1 VLNQKQK
8 IKSNMVRIKFL
19 VFTLVMSALLATAT
33 LVGGRVYADQ
43 FDNQI
48 NALRAQNAANQA
60 QSDSLAAVAA
70 SYQQAIDALNQ
81 RIASLQSA
89 IDATQAKIDD
99 LNNQIAQAQAE
110 LDHEKQVLGENIK
123 TMYLEG
129 DVTTLEVLA
138 SSNNLSDFVNKQE
151 YRNSVADKIKASVDK
166 INALKAELTKQQEE
180 QQNLLKDQQ
189 TQQKELQD
197 SQAQQTAMLN
207 YTEGQKAA
215 YDAQIAA
222 ANSQISQLR
231 AQQAAY
237 YAAYARRG
245 GIAGYGVGE
254 AGNGGYPSEWAFATQ
269 DTILDNWGMHNRE
282 CVSYVAWKIA
292 STGRYMPGWGW
303 ASQGNAAQWPGAA
316 AASGIPQGSAPR
328 VGSAVVWGSGAGL
341 GPLGHV
347 AYVEVVNG
355 DGSIEVSQYNF
366 VHGQFSRMHV
376 DAGIAASLDYIYF

>member
-1 VLNQKQK
+1 
-8 IKSNMVRIKFL
+8 MVRLKFL
-19 VFTLVMSALLATAT
+19 VLTLVMGTLLATAT
-33 LVGGRVYADQ
+33 LIGGKVYADS
-43 FDNQI
+43 FDDQI
-48 NALRAQNAANQA
+48 NALRQQNAANQA
-60 QSDSLAAVAA
+60 QADSLAATAA
-70 SYQQAIDALNQ
+70 SYQQAIDALNA
-81 RIASLQSA
+81 RISSLQSA
-89 IDATQAKIDD
+89 IDATQAKIND
-99 LNNQIAQAQAE
+99 LNAQIAQAQAE

-166 INALKAELTKQQEE
+166 ISALKAELTKQQQE
-180 QQNLLKDQQ
+180 QQGLLKDQQ
-189 TQQKELQD
+189 TQQTELQN

-215 YDAQIAA
+215 YDAQISA

-245 GIAGYGVGE
+245 GVSGYGVGE
-254 AGNGGYPSEWAFATQ
+254 AGNGGYPSAWAYATQ
-269 DTILDNWGMHNRE
+269 DTVLDNWGMYNRE

-303 ASQGNAAQWPGAA
+303 QSMGNAAQWPA
-316 AASGIPQGSAPR
+316 AASGSIPQGSTPR
-328 VGSAVVWGSGAGL
+328 VGSAAVWGSSAGL

-347 AYVEVVNG
+347 AYVEVVNS

>member
-1 VLNQKQK
+1 
-8 IKSNMVRIKFL
+8 MVRIKFL
-19 VFTLVMSALLATAT
+19 AVTLVLGALLATAT

-48 NALRAQNAANQA
+48 NALRQQNAANQA
-60 QSDSLAAVAA
+60 ASDSLAATAA

-81 RIASLQSA
+81 RISSLQSA
-89 IDATQAKIDD
+89 IDATQAKIND

-110 LDHEKQVLGENIK
+110 LEHEKAVLGENIK

-129 DVTTLEVLA
+129 DVSTLEVLA
-138 SSNNLSDFVNKQE
+138 SSRNLSDFVNKQE
-151 YRNSVADKIKASVDK
+151 YRNSVANKIKTSVDK

-189 TQQKELQD
+189 TQQNELQQ

-215 YDAQIAA
+215 YDQQISA
-222 ANSQISQLR
+222 ANAQISQLR
-231 AQQAAY
+231 AQQAAF

-245 GIAGYGVGE
+245 GISGYGVGE
-254 AGNGGYPSEWAFATQ
+254 AGNGGYPSQWAFATQ
-269 DTILDNWGMHNRE
+269 DTILDNWGMYNRE

-303 ASQGNAAQWPGAA
+303 ASEGNAAQWPGAA
-316 AASGIPQGSAPR
+316 SAAGIPQGSTPR
-328 VGSAVVWGSGAGL
+328 VGSAVVWNAFAGL

-347 AYVEVVNG
+347 AYVEVVNS

>member
-1 VLNQKQK
+1 
-8 IKSNMVRIKFL
+8 MVRIKFL
-19 VFTLVMSALLATAT
+19 VITLVLGALLATAT
-33 LVGGRVYADQ
+33 LVGGHVYADS
-43 FDNQI
+43 FDDQI
-48 NALRAQNAANQA
+48 NALRQQNAANQA
-60 QSDSLAAVAA
+60 QSDSLAATAA

-81 RIASLQSA
+81 RISSLQSA
-89 IDATQAKIDD
+89 IDATQSKINE
-99 LNNQIAQAQAE
+99 LNTQIAQAQAQ
-110 LDHEKQVLGENIK
+110 LDQEKKILGENIK

-129 DVTTLEVLA
+129 DVSTLELLA
-138 SSNNLSDFVNKQE
+138 GSHNLSDFVNKQE
-151 YRNSVADKIKASVDK
+151 YRNSVSDKIKTSVDK

-180 QQNLLKDQQ
+180 QQSLLKDQQ
-189 TQQKELQD
+189 NQQNELQA
-197 SQAQQTAMLN
+197 SQSQQTAMLN

-215 YDAQIAA
+215 YDQQISA

-231 AQQAAY
+231 AQQAAF

-245 GIAGYGVGE
+245 GVSGYSVGE
-254 AGNGGYPSEWAFATQ
+254 AGNGGYPSELAFATQ
-269 DTILDNWGMHNRE
+269 DTILDTWGMYNRE

-303 ASQGNAAQWPGAA
+303 NSEGNAAQWPGAA
-316 AASGIPQGSAPR
+316 SASNIPQGSTPR
-328 VGSAVVWGSGAGL
+328 VGSAVVWGSSAGL

-347 AYVEVVNG
+347 AYVEVVNS

>member
-1 VLNQKQK
+1 
-8 IKSNMVRIKFL
+8 MVRIKFL
-19 VFTLVMSALLATAT
+19 IFTLVMGALLATAT

-43 FDNQI
+43 FDDQI
-48 NALRAQNAANQA
+48 NALRQQNAANQA
-60 QSDSLAAVAA
+60 QSDSLAATAA
-70 SYQQAIDALNQ
+70 SYQQAIDALNA
-81 RIASLQSA
+81 RISSLQAA
-89 IDATQAKIDD
+89 IDATQAKIND
-99 LNNQIAQAQAE
+99 LNDQITKAQAE
-110 LDHEKQVLGENIK
+110 LDHEKTVLGENIK

-129 DVTTLEVLA
+129 DVSTLEILA
-138 SSNNLSDFVNKQE
+138 SSRNLTDFVNKQE
-151 YRNSVADKIKASVDK
+151 YRNSVADKIKTSVDK
-166 INALKAELTKQQEE
+166 INALKAELTKQQDE

-189 TQQKELQD
+189 TQQTELQD

-215 YDAQIAA
+215 YDAQISA

-245 GIAGYGVGE
+245 GISGYGVGE
-254 AGNGGYPSEWAFATQ
+254 AGNGGYPSQWAFATQ
-269 DTILDNWGMHNRE
+269 DTILDNWGMYNRE

-303 ASQGNAAQWPGAA
+303 QSMGNAAQWPAA
-316 AASGIPQGSAPR
+316 AANPNNPIPQGSTPR
-328 VGSAVVWGSGAGL
+328 VGSAVVWGSSAGL

-347 AYVEVVNG
+347 AYVEMVNG